1 MGAVWKEE
9 FGMKFVEPI
18 RDEENLEKMKKELLK
33 RSYRDYMLF
42 VIGINTGLRISDI
55 LALRVIDVKDCSH
68 ITIKEKKT
76 GKQKKFLVNPYLRSE
91 IDNYIA
97 NMADKDYLFRS
108 RTGENHPISRVQAY
122 RILNETASKLGIS
135 EIGTHTLRKSFGYHF
150 YQRTKDI
157 AILQKLF
164 NHSSPSITLRYIGVN
179 QDIIDDALEGFS
191 L

>member
-1 MGAVWKEE
+1 
-9 FGMKFVEPI
+9 MKFVEPI
-18 RDEENLEKMKKELLK
+18 RDEENLEKMKRELLR

-42 VIGINTGLRISDI
+42 VVGINTGLRISDI
-55 LALRVIDVKDCSH
+55 LGLRVLDVRDCSH

-91 IDNYIA
+91 IDSYTA
-97 NMADKDYLFRS
+97 NMADEDYLFRS
-108 RTGENHPISRVQAY
+108 RIGENQPISRVQAY
-122 RILNETASKLGIS
+122 RILNETAAKLGIP

-179 QDIIDDALEGFS
+179 QDIMDDALEGFS

>member
-1 MGAVWKEE
+1 MKHKVPLEVNLEAVWKEE

-18 RDEENLEKMKKELLK
+18 RDDENLEKMKRELLK

-91 IDNYIA
+91 IDSYIA
-97 NMADKDYLFRS
+97 NMADEDYLFES
-108 RTGENHPISRVQAY
+108 RTGENHPISSR
-122 RILNETASKLGIS
+122 LT
-135 EIGTHTLRKSFGYHF
+135 GY
-150 YQRTKDI
+150 
-157 AILQKLF
+157 
-164 NHSSPSITLRYIGVN
+164 
-179 QDIIDDALEGFS
+179 
-191 L
+191 